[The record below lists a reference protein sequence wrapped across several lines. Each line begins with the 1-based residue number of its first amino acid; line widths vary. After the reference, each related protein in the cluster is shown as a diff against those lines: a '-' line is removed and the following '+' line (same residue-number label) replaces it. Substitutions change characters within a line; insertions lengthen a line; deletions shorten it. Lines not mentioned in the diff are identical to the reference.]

1 MTELRVIP
9 LGGFGELGMNLLV
22 YEHGDDAIVVDC
34 GMMLP
39 DDAAPG
45 VDAIVPEMT
54 YLFENAS
61 KVRALFV
68 THGHEEHVGAI
79 PFLLDELA
87 VPVYAMPLTLAFIA
101 ERLAESG
108 IDDIEL
114 RAMLPREIVEAGP
127 FRVEALR
134 VTHSMS
140 GALGFA
146 ITTPSGTIVHTGDFK
161 LDHTPADGQ
170 PMDLARFAH
179 YGEQGVT
186 LLVSDS
192 TNALSVGHS
201 QSERSVGVTFDRIF
215 AGAPGRIIIA
225 VSALDLHRVQS
236 VVDAAVRHRRR
247 VFVIGSA
254 LIDNIEIAEKLGHLR
269 FPETT
274 CTATTDLH
282 PRSLVILTGGAQGEP
297 ASALTRMAIGE
308 HKEITI
314 DKDDRVVIA
323 SPTLIGNE
331 RQVTHMIDNLYR
343 RGATVYDPH
352 SGVHVSGHA
361 HREELKLMLSVTRPR
376 FFIPMHG
383 TLRDLKHH
391 ALLAREAGVP
401 HGVVITNGQVAVL
414 DRGEL
419 HVLPDSV
426 PHGKVFIDAEAEE
439 VPDVVVRDRQH
450 LAEDGFVIAVVAVG
464 SNGRLIRDPEIITR
478 GLVDANEG
486 GDVLP
491 EVRQMLVGMFDE
503 SAADELR
510 DSDLLQEK
518 IRALLKRY
526 FRKSMGA
533 RPMILPV
540 IWET

>member
-1 MTELRVIP
+1 MSELRVIP

-22 YEHGDDAIVVDC
+22 YEHGGDAIVVDC

-45 VDAIVPEMT
+45 VDAIVPDMT
-54 YLFENAS
+54 YLFEHGP
-61 KVRALFV
+61 KVHALFV
-68 THGHEEHVGAI
+68 THGHEEHIGAI
-79 PFLLDELA
+79 PFLLEKLPL
-87 VPVYAMPLTLAFIA
+87 PVYAMPLTLAFVAEQLA
-101 ERLAESG
+101 ERG
-108 IDDIEL
+108 VDDIEL
-114 RAMLPREIVEAGP
+114 RAMLPREVVEAGP

-134 VTHSMS
+134 VTHSMPD
-140 GALGFA
+140 ALGFA

-161 LDHTPADGQ
+161 VDHTPVDDK

-186 LLVSDS
+186 LLVGDS
-192 TNALSVGHS
+192 TGALTAGHS
-201 QSERSVGVTFDRIF
+201 RSERTVDAAFDRIF
-215 AGAPGRIIIA
+215 ADALGRIIIA
-225 VSALDLHRVQS
+225 VSASHLHRVQS
-236 VVDAAVRHRRR
+236 VIDAAVRHRRR
-247 VFVIGSA
+247 VFVMGSA
-254 LIDNIEIAEKLGHLR
+254 LIDNIEIAEKLGHLQ

-274 CTATTDLH
+274 RTASTDLH
-282 PRSLVILTGGAQGEP
+282 PRSLVVLTAGAQGEP
-297 ASALTRMAIGE
+297 SSALTRMAIGE
-308 HKEITI
+308 HKEIAI
-314 DKDDRVVIA
+314 EKGDRVVIA
-323 SPTLIGNE
+323 AQTLTGNE

-361 HREELKLMLSVTRPR
+361 HREELKLMLTLTRPR

-439 VPDVVVRDRQH
+439 VPEVVVRDRQH

-478 GLVDANEG
+478 GLVDADAG

-540 IWET
+540 IWEM